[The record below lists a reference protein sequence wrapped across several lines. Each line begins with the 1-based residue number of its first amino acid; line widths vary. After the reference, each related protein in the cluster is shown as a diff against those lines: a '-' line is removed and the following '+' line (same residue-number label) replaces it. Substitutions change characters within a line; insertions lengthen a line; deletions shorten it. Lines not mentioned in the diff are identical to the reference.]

1 MEKKKSVSFVGP
13 VILILGGVVLLMNT
27 LGILEWDIWWSI
39 LRLWPI
45 FVVALGL
52 DLLIGRRSLA
62 GALIA
67 ALLVVLML
75 VGAFWLINSDLAA
88 SGLPSQSIRQPLN
101 DATQAQVIIN
111 PAVGVLRIDALPESA
126 DLVEGE
132 IRLSKGEEVSQ
143 NLTQTAGR
151 ATYTLETTEGSW
163 DPFTNTWNENRIWD
177 LGLSPAPAL
186 QLNATLA
193 VGQTELDLSGLN
205 LDALDTSMGMGQ
217 IEVILPEQGRA
228 QAKIGQGLGVVVV
241 TIPRG
246 MAVRINAGT
255 AMVVRDLPDDYQKQ
269 GDNVYTSPGYATA
282 QDRVDL
288 DVSLAIGLLTVRY
301 AD

>member
-45 FVVALGL
+45 FIVALGL

>member
-45 FVVALGL
+45 FIVALGL

-151 ATYTLETTEGSW
+151 AIYTLETTEGSW